1 MRPCGPTGLGQEGH
15 REVSQRAHP
24 ARGQPPDGANR
35 PRPGIVTP
43 DMEILE
49 DSEDNLS
56 GVEKSKEEL
65 LKIVR
70 RELMRRKKRNRR
82 LRVCKEAVS
91 A

>member
-1 MRPCGPTGLGQEGH
+1 
-15 REVSQRAHP
+15 
-24 ARGQPPDGANR
+24 
-35 PRPGIVTP
+35 
-43 DMEILE
+43 MEILE